1 MEVTSINYFEL
12 LPTEN
17 VCHILSFLEGK
28 DIAVAECAWR
38 RFREIIKD
46 PKDLSKLRIKKYFS
60 TFEDIPKATFEE
72 KCAWAA
78 KRLKVIESIISR
90 LKRIN
95 PYLYKANEDVYL
107 FIRNGK
113 IEILKRSYIN
123 PINGTPIRIAPCN
136 YSNKYE
142 QRIRDSHKYES
153 FDVFKMLIKFPDNTS
168 TIYSLFLDGSSNPL
182 FKYGGLTLRE
192 KLNQFPDHQSFLDFG
207 FNKMKNYLD
216 PSQEIFLKSYSETKM
231 VAAFFI
237 KRNDI
242 KFFRT
247 PIGDKANVL
256 KNAEITG
263 LTKLDNIKVVFT
275 GENDTNKLIIKFI
288 KMGRDIFPK
297 ISIIS

>member
-46 PKDLSKLRIKKYFS
+46 PEDLSKLRIKKYFS

-78 KRLKVIESIISR
+78 KRLKVIEPIISR

-107 FIRNGK
+107 YIRNGK
-113 IEILKRSYIN
+113 IEILKRNPIN
-123 PINGTPIRIAPCN
+123 PINGNPIKIAPCN
-136 YSNKYE
+136 CSEVINPTITCCNKSNSYN
-142 QRIRDSHKYES
+142 
-153 FDVFKMLIKFPDNTS
+153 VFKMLIKFSDTS

-182 FKYGGLTLRE
+182 FKYDGLTPRE
-192 KLNQFPDHQSFLDFG
+192 KLNQFPDLQSFLDFG
-207 FNKMKNYLD
+207 FKKMKNYLD

-237 KRNDI
+237 KGNDI

-247 PIGDKANVL
+247 TIGDKANVL

-263 LTKLDNIKVVFT
+263 LIKLDNIKVVFT

-288 KMGRDIFPK
+288 KKGRDIFPK